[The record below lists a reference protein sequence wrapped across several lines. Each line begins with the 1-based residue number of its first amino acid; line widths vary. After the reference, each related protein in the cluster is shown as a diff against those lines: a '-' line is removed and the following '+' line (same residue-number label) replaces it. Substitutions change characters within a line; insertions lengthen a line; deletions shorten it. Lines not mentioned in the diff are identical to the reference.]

1 MYCYRTFI
9 SVFESSIFDIGE
21 HCIAR
26 TASVLKYFIPVSRQ
40 NSSTPVIIFEAL
52 LQEVVLS
59 SWDNMFPGT
68 KFRCRRDPQK
78 SSSYIYRWKCTL
90 TPAVI
95 KIYPGGCWT
104 WWRLAKMK
112 NKRNRSVR
120 RQMCK
125 RSWKLT
131 LEAQNQQRPKRWGIL
146 NCKSGFTHCSRD
158 LWGQASSTIM
168 LSLGWLSCS
177 L

>member
-59 SWDNMFPGT
+59 SWDNMFPDLDADVIH
-68 KFRCRRDPQK
+68 KSPQA
-78 SSSYIYRWKCTL
+78 IF
-90 TPAVI
+90 I
-95 KIYPGGCWT
+95 DE
-104 WWRLAKMK
+104 
-112 NKRNRSVR
+112 SV
-120 RQMCK
+120 C
-125 RSWKLT
+125 
-131 LEAQNQQRPKRWGIL
+131 
-146 NCKSGFTHCSRD
+146 
-158 LWGQASSTIM
+158 
-168 LSLGWLSCS
+168 
-177 L
+177 